1 MVKKRINYLLVIIT
15 LFFGFIISVD
25 AEEINHTVDFSR
37 KGSIEVTLH
46 EMSEDTYVEGA
57 EITIYK
63 IADAY
68 LNGINLGFKYSE
80 EFSTCGVS
88 LNDLT
93 VDGLSKDITSCVKPD
108 SIGTS
113 LITDNNGVV
122 NFNNLDLGL
131 YLVSQTNKVDGY
143 SNIDSFLVHIPKVI
157 DNSWTYD
164 ISADPKTDIYKE
176 IDLVVNKVWNTDDNK
191 LPDKVE
197 IELLLDGDVI
207 DTIILNSTNN
217 WTYTFENLE
226 KSDKYSVREVNIP
239 KGYKASYTNN
249 EYTFTVTNTDT
260 LANTGQLFY
269 SIIVLAVSGLIF
281 ILLGAIEMK
290 KDKHE

>member
-1 MVKKRINYLLVIIT
+1 MIKKRINYLLVIIT

-25 AEEINHTVDFSR
+25 AKENHIVDFSR

-68 LNGINLGFKYSE
+68 LNGVNLGFKYSE
-80 EFSTCGVS
+80 EFSTCSVS

-269 SIIVLAVSGLIF
+269 SIILLAVSGLIF

>member
-1 MVKKRINYLLVIIT
+1 MIKKRINYLLVIIT
-15 LFFGFIISVD
+15 LFFGFIISVN

-37 KGSIEVTLH
+37 KGSIKVTLH

-68 LNGINLGFKYSE
+68 LNGVNLGFKYTE
-80 EFSTCGVS
+80 EFSTCSVS
-88 LNDLT
+88 LDDLT
-93 VDGLSKDITSCVKPD
+93 VDGLSKDISLCVKPD
-108 SIGTS
+108 SVGTS
-113 LITDNNGVV
+113 LITNSDGVV

-164 ISADPKTDIYKE
+164 ISANPKTDIYKE